1 MKEFFSEAASAL
13 APTDPKGAAR
23 LAAASTHWLR
33 HTHGTHSTADG
44 VGVDV
49 IQSNLGHASLATT
62 TIYVRAELKRRVE
75 ALEAFAAK
83 RISRGLA

>member
-1 MKEFFSEAASAL
+1 
-13 APTDPKGAAR
+13 
-23 LAAASTHWLR
+23 
-33 HTHGTHSTADG
+33 

-49 IQSNLGHASLATT
+49 IQSNLGHASLATS